1 MVNAFNLMEG
11 FNIMAYAVDIVIVAF
26 FVIFTMSSAKKGFVN
41 CFFGFV
47 TTILA
52 VILAFNLATVVSD
65 LTGGLFGLRDSLQ
78 ESFTATLSNL
88 NGFDVPIE
96 PDQDITEL
104 LKDGNMS
111 AIMVN
116 LIAQNWINAEIPAG
130 HTLAMMAGET
140 IAELSTA
147 VVTAVILFI
156 LTKVILVIVKGILNL
171 VMNLPLLKELNV
183 VLGAL
188 VGFIE
193 AWLLA
198 SLFVAILGLFPAM
211 MPFLNSSIILTFL
224 YNSNPIV
231 WLISLFLF

>member
-1 MVNAFNLMEG
+1 MGED
-11 FNIMAYAVDIVIVAF
+11 FNIMPYIVDIAIVVF
-26 FVIFTMSSAKKGFVN
+26 FFIFVMRSSKKGFID

-47 TTILA
+47 TTIIA
-52 VILAFNLATVVSD
+52 AILAFNMAAVVAD
-65 LTGGLFGLRDSLQ
+65 LTGGLFGLRDTLQ

-88 NGFDVPIE
+88 NGFNVPIE
-96 PDQDITEL
+96 PDQDLTQL
-104 LKDGNMS
+104 LQEGNMS

-130 HTLAMMAGET
+130 YTLAMMAGET

-147 VVTAVILFI
+147 VLTAAILF
-156 LTKVILVIVKGILNL
+156 VLVRIVLGIVKGILNL

-183 VLGAL
+183 VLGAA

-193 AWLLA
+193 AWLLV
-198 SLFVAILGLFPAM
+198 SLFVAVLGLFPTM

-231 WLISLFLF
+231 WLISLFLLA